1 MTVVTW
7 GDFIDVLTDI
17 KPALLTPG
25 KNTINDI
32 IKWVSNLHWKMQ
44 GVNQTEIN
52 WIKTWLAALSLRFTG
67 DSKADLLR
75 CVKFLG
81 WVNGTIPSNEID
93 TQRVCVIN
101 NYYWWGNGCHSVE
114 QPSAPPYVPPPGP
127 LIPPGPG
134 FLDDLEYYN
143 DVILYFTNQIG
154 QSIAES
160 AATGQH
166 YWNDVLSANM
176 KPWASWIAVIDAFNL
191 EMTVPLAKI
200 QRNFEAINKRI
211 GNIDK
216 LEGKSIVDAI
226 LSVEGGGSEK
236 TDKLV
241 REILGELGLSY
252 NSTTYVVQ
260 PYTDGFMDTV
270 NKLVNQWESAGRELG
285 GMNKQALQEEL
296 NNTYKIFIGTID
308 SIKSRLDLI
317 EQEIGI
323 TTEQVSGDIERPID
337 EEIQPLQYLIPAS
350 QAWVI
355 TALQKAGN
363 IIFDAIQSVTG
374 DLAEAINFMIHHVYD
389 ISDEWLAKLKDRLG
403 DIGGSYDLKSDPVF
417 QEVAAVAYAAEK
429 VITELPDWWVSA
441 LAISLKQ
448 YLTTGGGA
456 PGPAGPQGPSGP
468 PGPMGLPGP
477 IGPPGEPGEGI
488 GLTIE
493 AIDTGLKDRLIIGAA
508 IVTDNVTGV
517 IDYNTEKI
525 GELFTRYDLEVKPI
539 VDFLTVDM
547 QDTLT
552 GIAAAFDT
560 PEALIAFLLDVP
572 EGQESVT
579 FDLMQILITQI
590 MERGLL

>member
-1 MTVVTW
+1 MYVYTW
-7 GDFIDVLTDI
+7 GGVILVLQNI
-17 KPALLTPG
+17 KPAC
-25 KNTINDI
+25 NTIQKKAITDI
-32 IKWVSNLHWKMQ
+32 INWIIPLKGKTT
-44 GVNQTEIN
+44 GINQAEVN
-52 WIKTWLAALSLRFTG
+52 WIKTWIAALSLFFTG
-67 DSKADLLR
+67 QSKTDLLA

-81 WVNGTIPSNEID
+81 WVNGTIPSHEIK
-93 TQRVCVIN
+93 TRGPCELN
-101 NYYWWGNGCHSVE
+101 NYYWWGSKCNTLP
-114 QPSAPPYVPPPGP
+114 QPGLPPYVPPPGP
-127 LIPPGPG
+127 EIPPGPG

-154 QSIAES
+154 ESIAKS
-160 AATGQH
+160 AADGQH
-166 YWNDVLSANM
+166 YWHDVLSTNM

-191 EMTVPLAKI
+191 EMQIPLAKI

-226 LSVEGGGSEK
+226 LSMEGGGSEK

-260 PYTDGFMDTV
+260 PYVDGFMDTV
-270 NKLVNQWESAGRELG
+270 NKLVDQWESAGRELG
-285 GMNKQALQEEL
+285 GMNKLALQDEL
-296 NNTYKIFIGTID
+296 NKQYHLYIGTID
-308 SIKSRLDLI
+308 GIKARLDLI

-337 EEIQPLQYLIPAS
+337 EEIQPLQYIIPAS

-389 ISDEWLAKLKDRLG
+389 ISDEWLAKLKERLG
-403 DIGGSYDLKSDPVF
+403 DIGGAYDLKSDPVF
-417 QEVAAVAYAAEK
+417 QEVAAIAKAAET

-441 LAISLKQ
+441 LAASLQQ

-456 PGPAGPQGPSGP
+456 PGPAGPVGPMGP

-477 IGPPGEPGEGI
+477 IGPEGLPGEGI
-488 GLTIE
+488 GFNIEEIDAGLKERLIYNESIIATDLTQVVDY
-493 AIDTGLKDRLIIGAA
+493 AIDGIGSINTKISIDVQPII
-508 IVTDNVTGV
+508 
-517 IDYNTEKI
+517 
-525 GELFTRYDLEVKPI
+525 
-539 VDFLTVDM
+539 DFLTLDM

-552 GIAAAFDT
+552 GIAEAFET

-572 EGQESVT
+572 EGQEDIT
-579 FDLMQILITQI
+579 FDLWQILVTQI
-590 MERGLL
+590 IERGLE